1 MRKKGSIILSFIVL
15 LSIFL
20 AGILSYCKESQ
31 NLSQTYAF
39 EHGAIIRGDITK
51 KELALVFTG
60 GDFSDGGEHI
70 RKVLLK
76 KNIKSSFFFTG
87 DYYRN
92 SSNHETISQFAQDGH
107 YLGPHSDRHLL
118 YCSWEDR
125 EKLLVTKK
133 KFISDIKDN
142 YKEMNFFGIKRQD
155 ALYFLPPYEWYNRK
169 IAQWTEEIGLTLI
182 NFTPGTLSNS
192 DYTTPEMANYK
203 TSKMIYKSILD
214 HERSDPNGLNGFI
227 LLIHIGTHPDR
238 KDKFYYYLGDL
249 VDYLKA
255 KGYKILRIDT
265 LLGL

>member
-1 MRKKGSIILSFIVL
+1 MYKKALIILVFIVF

-31 NLSQTYAF
+31 YLAQTYAF

-70 RKVLLK
+70 RNVLLK
-76 KNIKSSFFFTG
+76 KNIKASFFFTG
-87 DYYRN
+87 DYYRS
-92 SSNHETISQFAQDGH
+92 SSNHEMISQLAEDGH

-133 KFISDIKDN
+133 EFISDINDI

-169 IAQWTEEIGLTLI
+169 IAQWTEEIGLILI
-182 NFTPGTLSNS
+182 NFTPGTISNA
-192 DYTTPEMANYK
+192 DYTTPEMPNYK
-203 TSKMIYKSILD
+203 TSNMIYKSILD

-249 VDYLKA
+249 IEYLRE
-255 KGYKILRIDT
+255 KGYKFLRIDA
-265 LLGL
+265 LLES